1 MPVGIIRGPAG
12 AGKSQWYEKNKSRD
26 DLWFDVTA
34 IWAAIR
40 GLERDPET
48 GLYPVRED
56 DDPGLRTALY
66 LRSTAVRFAS
76 ENGIDG
82 WATTSN
88 SAPEAVERLRDRGA
102 VGEVV
107 SVGDGFTQDEIEA
120 RLADKKT
127 KKVSRQCRR
136 AVRRWFRTRRSRR

>member
-12 AGKSQWYEKNKSRD
+12 SGKSQWYQENSEPE
-26 DLWFDVTA
+26 DLFLDVTS

-88 SAPEAVERLRDRGA
+88 SSPEAVERLRDRGA

-107 SVGDGFTQDEIEA
+107 SLDGFTEDEIEA

-127 KKVSRQCRR
+127 KRVSRQCRR
-136 AVRRWFRTRRSRR
+136 AMKRWFRPRRSRR